1 MSVTPFVR
9 VADIEVDPAQR
20 EAFISAVKEEMDES
34 VRVEPGVLALYA
46 VAEKDS
52 PSRLRFFEVY
62 ADEAAYDAH
71 LQSPHFRKYRAT
83 TETMIRTR
91 VLVETVPIQ
100 LSSRTP
106 WEAAE
111 NPRVYC
117 PNDATRSGDSREGRR
132 FTWWSS

>member
-1 MSVTPFVR
+1 VKATPFVR

-20 EAFISAVKEEMDES
+20 DAFISAVKEEMDES
-34 VRVEPGVLALYA
+34 IRVESGVLALYA

-83 TETMIRTR
+83 TEQMIRSR
-91 VLVETVPIQ
+91 ALVETVPIQ
-100 LSSRTP
+100 LSSKTP
-106 WEAAE
+106 W
-111 NPRVYC
+111 
-117 PNDATRSGDSREGRR
+117 
-132 FTWWSS
+132 

>member
-1 MSVTPFVR
+1 MKPTPFVR

-20 EAFISAVKEEMDES
+20 EAFISAVREEMDES
-34 VRVEPGVLALYA
+34 IQVESGVLALYA

-83 TETMIRTR
+83 TEQMIRSR
-91 VLVETVPIQ
+91 ALVETVPIQ
-100 LSSRTP
+100 LSSKTP
-106 WEAAE
+106 W
-111 NPRVYC
+111 
-117 PNDATRSGDSREGRR
+117 
-132 FTWWSS
+132 

>member
-1 MSVTPFVR
+1 MTPTPFVR

-20 EAFISAVKEEMDES
+20 DAFISAVKEEMDES
-34 VRVEPGVLALYA
+34 IRVEPGVLALYA

-71 LQSPHFRKYRAT
+71 VQSPHFRKYRAT
-83 TETMIRTR
+83 TEPMIRTR

-106 WEAAE
+106 W
-111 NPRVYC
+111 
-117 PNDATRSGDSREGRR
+117 
-132 FTWWSS
+132 

>member
-1 MSVTPFVR
+1 MTPTPFVR

-20 EAFISAVKEEMDES
+20 DAFISAVKEEMDES
-34 VRVEPGVLALYA
+34 IRVEPGVLALYA

-71 LQSPHFRKYRAT
+71 VQSPHFRKYRAT
-83 TETMIRTR
+83 TEPMIRTR
-91 VLVETVPIQ
+91 VLVEAVPIQ

-106 WEAAE
+106 W
-111 NPRVYC
+111 
-117 PNDATRSGDSREGRR
+117 
-132 FTWWSS
+132 

>member
-20 EAFISAVKEEMDES
+20 EAFISAVKEEMEES
-34 VRVEPGVLALYA
+34 VRMEPGVLALYA

-71 LQSPHFRKYRAT
+71 VQSPHFQKYRTT
-83 TETMIRTR
+83 TEPMIRTR

-106 WEAAE
+106 W
-111 NPRVYC
+111 
-117 PNDATRSGDSREGRR
+117 
-132 FTWWSS
+132 

>member
-1 MSVTPFVR
+1 MTPTPFVR

-20 EAFISAVKEEMDES
+20 DAFISAVKEEMDES
-34 VRVEPGVLALYA
+34 IRVEPGVLALYA
-46 VAEKDS
+46 VAKKDS

-71 LQSPHFRKYRAT
+71 VQSPHFRKYRVT
-83 TETMIRTR
+83 TEPMIRTR

-106 WEAAE
+106 W
-111 NPRVYC
+111 
-117 PNDATRSGDSREGRR
+117 
-132 FTWWSS
+132 

>member
-1 MSVTPFVR
+1 MTPTPFVR

-20 EAFISAVKEEMDES
+20 DAFISAVKEEMDQS
-34 VRVEPGVLALYA
+34 IRVEPGVLALYA

-71 LQSPHFRKYRAT
+71 VQSPHFRKYRAT
-83 TETMIRTR
+83 TEPMIRTR

-106 WEAAE
+106 W
-111 NPRVYC
+111 
-117 PNDATRSGDSREGRR
+117 
-132 FTWWSS
+132 

>member
-1 MSVTPFVR
+1 MKATPFVR

-34 VRVEPGVLALYA
+34 IRVESGVLALYA

-52 PSRLRFFEVY
+52 PCRLRFFEVY
-62 ADEAAYDAH
+62 ADEPAYDAH

-83 TETMIRTR
+83 TEQMIRSR
-91 VLVETVPIQ
+91 SLVETVPIQ

-106 WEAAE
+106 W
-111 NPRVYC
+111 
-117 PNDATRSGDSREGRR
+117 
-132 FTWWSS
+132 

>member
-1 MSVTPFVR
+1 MRAKPIVR
-9 VADIEVDPAQR
+9 IADIGVDPAQR

-34 VRVEPGVLALYA
+34 IRVEPGVLALYA

-83 TETMIRTR
+83 TEPMIRTR

-106 WEAAE
+106 W
-111 NPRVYC
+111 
-117 PNDATRSGDSREGRR
+117 
-132 FTWWSS
+132 

>member
-1 MSVTPFVR
+1 MRAKPFVR
-9 VADIEVDPAQR
+9 IADIGVDPAQR

-34 VRVEPGVLALYA
+34 IRVEPGVLALYA

-83 TETMIRTR
+83 TEPMIRTR

-106 WEAAE
+106 W
-111 NPRVYC
+111 
-117 PNDATRSGDSREGRR
+117 
-132 FTWWSS
+132 